1 MSSNLFKE
9 FDSISEKY
17 WKQQIQFDLAGKDYN
32 TEVNWTSSE
41 GVNVKPFFTDKYKSA
56 NTFFIPE
63 NWNISQEI
71 YLNDEFKS
79 NQEIK
84 KLITQEVYDI
94 TIHIEKKNI
103 DVDLLFDDIDLTY
116 INIYFKIEDLN
127 ELILSKLD
135 DYAKENKSLFHLD
148 HDLLGDYLSSGNWK
162 TNYKQEV
169 NRFKNIL
176 KKITHFKSA
185 IQLKSTNFQEAG
197 ANIIQQISYS
207 MCQANE
213 YINLFGKTIIK
224 QLNFEIAIGSNY
236 FFEIAKIQAF
246 RILWKTISNTY
257 GLPINNVH
265 VIAIPTTRNKTIY
278 DYNNNIIR
286 STSECMAAI
295 LGGANSIKNFNYDSI
310 YKNKNEFSSRISINQ
325 LLILKHECHI
335 DKVKNPISGSYYIS
349 YLVDEFAKKSFNLFK
364 ELDCKSSFLDHLK
377 NGTIQRKIKENSS
390 KEQENYQSKLEILVG
405 SNCYVNMDE
414 KMKQQLETNPFPSRK
429 SKKTLIEPLIK
440 KRLAAESE
448 KTRLDNE

>member
-32 TEVNWTSSE
+32 TEVNWTSDE
-41 GVNVKPFFTDKYKSA
+41 GVNVKPFFTDKYKST
-56 NTFFIPE
+56 NNFFLPE

-84 KLITQEVYDI
+84 KLISQEVYDI
-94 TIHIEKKNI
+94 TIHIHKKNI
-103 DVDLLFDDIDLTY
+103 NLDLLFDDIDLTY
-116 INIYFKIEDLN
+116 LNIYFKIEDLS

-148 HDLLGDYLSSGNWK
+148 HDLLGDYLTRGNWK

-169 NRFKNIL
+169 NRFKDIL
-176 KKITHFKSA
+176 NKITHFKSVV
-185 IQLKSTNFQEAG
+185 QLKSTYFQEAG

-257 GLPINNVH
+257 DLPINNVH

-390 KEQENYQSKLEILVG
+390 KEQENYNSKLEILVG
-405 SNCYVNMDE
+405 SNLYVNMDE
-414 KMKQQLETNPFPSRK
+414 KMKQQLETNPFPIRK

-440 KRLAAESE
+440 KRLAVESE
-448 KTRLDNE
+448 KIRLDNE

>member
-1 MSSNLFKE
+1 
-9 FDSISEKY
+9 
-17 WKQQIQFDLAGKDYN
+17 
-32 TEVNWTSSE
+32 
-41 GVNVKPFFTDKYKSA
+41 
-56 NTFFIPE
+56 
-63 NWNISQEI
+63 
-71 YLNDEFKS
+71 
-79 NQEIK
+79 
-84 KLITQEVYDI
+84 
-94 TIHIEKKNI
+94 
-103 DVDLLFDDIDLTY
+103 
-116 INIYFKIEDLN
+116 
-127 ELILSKLD
+127 
-135 DYAKENKSLFHLD
+135 
-148 HDLLGDYLSSGNWK
+148 
-162 TNYKQEV
+162 
-169 NRFKNIL
+169 
-176 KKITHFKSA
+176 
-185 IQLKSTNFQEAG
+185 
-197 ANIIQQISYS
+197 

-246 RILWKTISNTY
+246 RILWKTISNSY
-257 GLPINNVH
+257 GIPINNVH

>member
-32 TEVNWTSSE
+32 TEVNWTSDE
-41 GVNVKPFFTDKYKSA
+41 GVNVKPFFTDKYKST
-56 NTFFIPE
+56 NNFFLPE

-84 KLITQEVYDI
+84 KLISQEVYDI
-94 TIHIEKKNI
+94 TIHIHKKNI
-103 DVDLLFDDIDLTY
+103 NLDLLFDDIDLTY
-116 INIYFKIEDLN
+116 LNIYFKIEDLS

-148 HDLLGDYLSSGNWK
+148 HDLLGDYLSIGNWK

-169 NRFKNIL
+169 NRFKDIL
-176 KKITHFKSA
+176 NKITHFKSVV
-185 IQLKSTNFQEAG
+185 QLKSTYFQEAG

-390 KEQENYQSKLEILVG
+390 KEQENYNSKLEILVG
-405 SNCYVNMDE
+405 SNLYVNMDE
-414 KMKQQLETNPFPSRK
+414 KMKQQLETNTFPIRK

-448 KTRLDNE
+448 KIRLDNE

>member
-32 TEVNWTSSE
+32 TEVNWTSDE
-41 GVNVKPFFTDKYKSA
+41 GVNVKPFFTDKYKST
-56 NTFFIPE
+56 NNFFIPE

-176 KKITHFKSA
+176 NKITHFKSA

-246 RILWKTISNTY
+246 RILWKTISNSY
-257 GLPINNVH
+257 GIPINNVH

-405 SNCYVNMDE
+405 SNCYLNMDE

>member
-32 TEVNWTSSE
+32 TEVNWTSDE
-41 GVNVKPFFTDKYKSA
+41 GVNVKPFFTDKYKST
-56 NTFFIPE
+56 NNFFLPE

-84 KLITQEVYDI
+84 KLISQEVYDI
-94 TIHIEKKNI
+94 TIHIHKKNI
-103 DVDLLFDDIDLTY
+103 NLDLLFDDIDLTY
-116 INIYFKIEDLN
+116 LNIYFKIEDLS

-148 HDLLGDYLSSGNWK
+148 QDLLGDYLSSGNWK
-162 TNYKQEV
+162 KNYKQEV
-169 NRFKNIL
+169 NRFKDIL
-176 KKITHFKSA
+176 NKITHFKSVV
-185 IQLKSTNFQEAG
+185 QLKSTYFQEAG

-207 MCQANE
+207 MSQANE

-390 KEQENYQSKLEILVG
+390 KEQENYNSKLEILVG
-405 SNCYVNMDE
+405 SNLYVNMDE
-414 KMKQQLETNPFPSRK
+414 KMKQQLETNPFPIRK

-448 KTRLDNE
+448 KIRLDNE

>member
-32 TEVNWTSSE
+32 TEVNWTSDE
-41 GVNVKPFFTDKYKSA
+41 GVNVKPFFTDKYKST
-56 NTFFIPE
+56 NNFFLPE

-84 KLITQEVYDI
+84 KLISQEVYDI
-94 TIHIEKKNI
+94 TIHIHKKNI
-103 DVDLLFDDIDLTY
+103 NLDLLFDDIDLTY
-116 INIYFKIEDLN
+116 LNIYFKIEDLS

-148 HDLLGDYLSSGNWK
+148 HDLLGDYLTRGNWK

-169 NRFKNIL
+169 NRFKDIL
-176 KKITHFKSA
+176 NKITHFKSVV
-185 IQLKSTNFQEAG
+185 QLKSTYFQEAG

-207 MCQANE
+207 MSQANE

-310 YKNKNEFSSRISINQ
+310 YKNRNEFSKRIAINQ
-325 LLILKHECHI
+325 LLILKHESHI

-390 KEQENYQSKLEILVG
+390 KEQENYNSKLEILVG
-405 SNCYVNMDE
+405 SNLYVNMDE
-414 KMKQQLETNPFPSRK
+414 KMKQQLETNPFPIRK

-448 KTRLDNE
+448 KIRLDNE

>member
-32 TEVNWTSSE
+32 TEVNWTSNE

-84 KLITQEVYDI
+84 KLFTQEVYDI

-176 KKITHFKSA
+176 KKITYFKSA

-265 VIAIPTTRNKTIY
+265 VIATPTTRNKTIY

-364 ELDCKSSFLDHLK
+364 ELDCKSSFLDLLK

-405 SNCYVNMDE
+405 SNCYLNMDE